1 MNKLSLENSLKDIEK
16 AKAKIAKRIVHDCIR
31 FMEFLKRF
39 KTKIDPNL
47 IL

>member
-1 MNKLSLENSLKDIEK
+1 MNKLSLENSLKDIE
-16 AKAKIAKRIVHDCIR
+16 IAKTKIVKRIIYDCIR